1 MFAKK
6 TLTLMELLISMV
18 LFGIVILGVFGLY
31 NTTSNFFV
39 SSKTKSVVLNDLT
52 YVLDHLDKN
61 VYLST
66 GWDPPDP
73 TIGNPAIDVVSP
85 SSGFFRI
92 DLNQDTD
99 DTPIDFSDDTTVRY
113 NFNSSNNRIRFRD
126 LSGSWNILTE
136 RLVNPA
142 GLLITYDSA
151 EGVLFVDNLCLRR
164 DPSEPYDA
172 KTNPEICITGQ
183 KFSTSMQSLQ

>member
-1 MFAKK
+1 MFVKK
-6 TLTLMELLISMV
+6 TLTLIELLISMV

-31 NTTSNFFV
+31 NTTSKFFT
-39 SSKTKSVVLNDLT
+39 SSKTKSMVLNDLT

-66 GWDPPDP
+66 GWLGD
-73 TIGNPAIDVVSP
+73 PAISVVSP
-85 SSGFFRI
+85 SAGFFRI
-92 DLNQDTD
+92 YLNQDTS

-113 NFNSSNNRIRFRD
+113 NFNSSTNRIRFRD

-136 RLVNPA
+136 RLVNTA

-151 EGVLFVDNLCLRR
+151 EGVLSVDNLCLRR
-164 DPSEPYDA
+164 DPSKPYDA